1 VPNNV
6 GCGGYGRPLCDDVSV
21 RWIKSS
27 CLIAGLAF
35 LAGCSAAPSTS
46 LGELTG
52 GVYICG
58 GVSDHGC
65 PGVIINGGPA
75 RPISGTVIVS
85 ESGRSVAKM
94 QLNNGQSYRFAL
106 PPGTYTVSAGSHFP
120 EVRAAVK
127 ASNTTTANLV
137 EQIP

>member
-1 VPNNV
+1 M
-6 GCGGYGRPLCDDVSV
+6 
-21 RWIKSS
+21 RWIRSFS
-27 CLIAGLAF
+27 LIAGLAF
-35 LAGCSAAPSTS
+35 LAGCSATPSIA

-52 GVYICG
+52 GIYICG

-65 PGVIINGGPA
+65 PGVITNGEPA
-75 RPISGTVIVS
+75 QPVPGTVIVS
-85 ESGRSVAKM
+85 ASGRTVAKM
-94 QLNNGQSYRFAL
+94 QISDGQSYRVGL

-120 EVRAAVK
+120 VVRAVVK